1 VPASRVD
8 ASGREG
14 GSVVVINAEL
24 KKGVLGGK
32 NSNRGEKGKKVQ
44 YLSIY

>member
-1 VPASRVD
+1 MPASRVD

-14 GSVVVINAEL
+14 GNVVISAEL
-24 KKGVLGGK
+24 KKYVLGGK